1 MFSLKTRLYGL
12 LNNRCPSCS
21 KHQELMSL
29 NTSNIFMKRASWK
42 KTQPVGNSDKLE
54 KKAMSFFEKEKPYDL
69 MMSTLYILLKAAD

>member
-1 MFSLKTRLYGL
+1 
-12 LNNRCPSCS
+12 
-21 KHQELMSL
+21 MSL